1 MAILPY
7 VRYLFQNIIWN
18 ILNISYKGF
27 NDLTLPFLNPKSVKL
42 MASLY
47 LNFLTSMK
55 HISKLP
61 GHKSKNTI
69 CRGMHILVKGF
80 LLAYFFF
87 QRCFDNVVHHF
98 TIESKTKILTKCA
111 NTIQNTCHCMCSVLE
126 LETRKKGTDLS

>member
-1 MAILPY
+1 MSVAKVSMILH
-7 VRYLFQNIIWN
+7 QA
-18 ILNISYKGF
+18 
-27 NDLTLPFLNPKSVKL
+27 TLLFLNPKSVKL

-55 HISKLP
+55 RISKLP

-98 TIESKTKILTKCA
+98 TYY
-111 NTIQNTCHCMCSVLE
+111 
-126 LETRKKGTDLS
+126 